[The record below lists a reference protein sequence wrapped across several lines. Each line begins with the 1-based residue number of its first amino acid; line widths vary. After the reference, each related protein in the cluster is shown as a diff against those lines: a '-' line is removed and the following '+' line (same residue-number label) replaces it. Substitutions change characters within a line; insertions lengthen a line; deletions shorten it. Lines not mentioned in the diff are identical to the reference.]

1 MKKFIGID
9 ISKATF
15 SVALPQADGG
25 YQVEVF
31 SNDEEGISNLL
42 PLLDQ
47 QVHCVMEATGSY
59 SMLLS
64 YTLSEQGYTVSVI
77 NPRQAAHFSQM
88 LLQVTKTDRM
98 DAILLAKYGQH
109 MQPAIFQP
117 NSKIMLHLKQK
128 RALLKQLKKQK
139 MALICLREAHAHQP
153 TQDGDTQRTM
163 QSMLAAIEEHQH
175 QVEQSLH
182 QTTQQAYT
190 ELMRLITSVKGIG
203 KERGRPAIA
212 TALIVTT
219 AGFTRFTNA
228 KQLAKFIGICPT
240 HHQSGSSVK
249 GKSTIAR
256 RGDPHLRSLLYM
268 ATLSAI
274 RHNRACREL
283 YERLKATGK
292 ASKVAL
298 IAVAN
303 KLIRQIFAVVTSH
316 TKYEDGYISKHPKDE
331 KTAQVA

>member
-9 ISKATF
+9 ISKTAF
-15 SVALPQADGG
+15 SVAFPQPDGC
-25 YQVEVF
+25 YQVKEF
-31 SNDEEGISNLL
+31 SNDEEGINNLL

-88 LLQVTKTDRM
+88 LLRVTKTDRM

-109 MQPAIFQP
+109 MKPTIFQP

-139 MALICLREAHAHQP
+139 MALICLQEAHAYQP
-153 TQDGDTQRTM
+153 TQDEDTQSTM
-163 QSMLAAIEEHQH
+163 LSMLAAIEAHQCKA
-175 QVEQSLH
+175 EKSLH

-203 KERGRPAIA
+203 KEIA

-219 AGFTRFTNA
+219 AGFTRFDNA

-240 HHQSGSSVK
+240 HYQSGSSVK

-274 RHNRACREL
+274 RHNQACRAL
-283 YERLKATGK
+283 YERLKANGK

-316 TKYEDGYISKHPKDE
+316 TKYEDGYISKHPRHE
-331 KTAQVA
+331 KTAQIA

>member
-9 ISKATF
+9 IAKATF
-15 SVALPQADGG
+15 SVAYPQADGG
-25 YQVEVF
+25 YQVEEL
-31 SNDEEGISNLL
+31 SNDEEGISALL
-42 PLLDQ
+42 PSLDKQ
-47 QVHCVMEATGSY
+47 AHYVMEATGSY

-64 YTLSEQGYTVSVI
+64 YTLSEQGYAVSVI

-88 LLQVTKTDRM
+88 LLRVTKTDRM

-109 MQPAIFQP
+109 MQPDVFQP

-128 RALLKQLKKQK
+128 RALLRQLKKQK
-139 MALICLREAHAHQP
+139 MALICLQEAHAHQP
-153 TQDGDTQRTM
+153 TQDEDTQSTM
-163 QSMLAAIEEHQH
+163 RSMVETIEKHQ
-175 QVEQSLH
+175 QRAEQSLY
-182 QTTQQAYT
+182 QTTQQAYA
-190 ELMRLITSVKGIG
+190 ELMNIITSVKGIG
-203 KERGRPAIA
+203 KEIA

-219 AGFTRFTNA
+219 AGFTRFDNA

-240 HHQSGSSVK
+240 HYQSGSSVH

-274 RHNRACREL
+274 RHNKACKEL
-283 YERLKATGK
+283 YQRLKAAGK

-303 KLIRQIFAVVTSH
+303 KLIRQIFALVASNTM
-316 TKYEDGYISKHPKDE
+316 YQDGYVSKHPKD
-331 KTAQVA
+331 KKDVQCA

>member
-9 ISKATF
+9 ISKVTF
-15 SVALPQADGG
+15 SVAFPLSSGE
-25 YQVEVF
+25 YEVKEF
-31 SNDEEGISNLL
+31 ANGSEGIKTFLT
-42 PLLDQ
+42 LLDQ
-47 QVHCVMEATGSY
+47 QMHCVLEATGSY

-64 YTLSEQGYTVSVI
+64 YTLSEQGYAVSVI

-88 LLQVTKTDRM
+88 LLRVTKTDSM

-139 MALICLREAHAHQP
+139 MALICLQEAHAHQP
-153 TQDGDTQRTM
+153 TQDEDTQSTM
-163 QSMLAAIEEHQH
+163 QSMVEAIERHQEK
-175 QVEQSLH
+175 VEQSLY
-182 QTTQQAYT
+182 QTTQQAYAK
-190 ELMRLITSVKGIG
+190 LMSIITSVKGIG
-203 KERGRPAIA
+203 KEIA
-212 TALIVTT
+212 TTLIVTT
-219 AGFTRFTNA
+219 AGFTRFDNA

-240 HHQSGSSVK
+240 HFQSGSSVK

-274 RHNRACREL
+274 RHNKACKEF
-283 YERLKATGK
+283 YQRLKAAGK

-303 KLIRQIFAVVTSH
+303 KLIRQIFALVASNTM
-316 TKYEDGYISKHPKDE
+316 YQDGYVSRHPEQE
-331 KTAQVA
+331 KSVRIA

>member
-9 ISKATF
+9 IAKATF
-15 SVALPQADGG
+15 SVAFPQPDGG
-25 YQVEVF
+25 YQVEEF
-31 SNDEEGISNLL
+31 SNNEEGISTLL
-42 PLLDQ
+42 LGLDKQ
-47 QVHCVMEATGSY
+47 AHYVMEATGSY

-64 YTLSEQGYTVSVI
+64 YTLSEQGYIVSVI

-88 LLQVTKTDRM
+88 LLRVTKTDRM

-117 NSKIMLHLKQK
+117 NSKTMLHLKQK
-128 RALLKQLKKQK
+128 RALLRQLKKQK
-139 MALICLREAHAHQP
+139 MALICLQEAHTHQP
-153 TQDGDTQRTM
+153 TQDEDTQSIM
-163 QSMLAAIEEHQH
+163 HSMIEAIDEHQ
-175 QVEQSLH
+175 EKIERSLY
-182 QTTQQAYT
+182 QTTQKAYA
-190 ELMRLITSVKGIG
+190 ELMSIITSVKGIG
-203 KERGRPAIA
+203 KEIA

-219 AGFTRFTNA
+219 AGFTRFDNA

-240 HHQSGSSVK
+240 HYQSGSSVH

-268 ATLSAI
+268 ATLSAMQ
-274 RHNRACREL
+274 HNKACKQL
-283 YERLKATGK
+283 YQRLKAAGK

-303 KLIRQIFAVVTSH
+303 KLIRQIFALVNSGRM
-316 TKYEDGYISKHPKDE
+316 YQDGYVRSPARE
-331 KTAQVA
+331 KTAQIA

>member
-9 ISKATF
+9 VSKATF
-15 SVALPQADGG
+15 SVALPQTDGG
-25 YQVEVF
+25 YQVEDF
-31 SNDEEGISNLL
+31 PNNEEGISTLL
-42 PLLDQ
+42 PLLDRQ
-47 QVHCVMEATGSY
+47 AQCVMEATGSY

-88 LLQVTKTDRM
+88 LLRVTKTDRM

-109 MQPAIFQP
+109 MQPPAFQP
-117 NSKIMLHLKQK
+117 NSKTMLHLKQK

-139 MALICLREAHAHQP
+139 MALICLQEAHTHQP
-153 TQDGDTQRTM
+153 TQDEDTQRTTH
-163 QSMLAAIEEHQH
+163 SMLKAIEQH
-175 QVEQSLH
+175 QEKVEQSLY
-182 QTTQQAYT
+182 QTTQQAYAD
-190 ELMRLITSVKGIG
+190 LMKIVTSVKGIG
-203 KERGRPAIA
+203 KEIA

-219 AGFTRFTNA
+219 GGFTRFTNA

-240 HHQSGSSVK
+240 HYQSGSSVN

-268 ATLSAI
+268 ASLSAI
-274 RHNRACREL
+274 RHNQACKEL
-283 YERLKATGK
+283 YDRLKAKGK

-303 KLIRQIFAVVTSH
+303 KLIRQVFALISSKTM
-316 TKYEDGYISKHPKDE
+316 YQDGYTSKHPARE
-331 KTAQVA
+331 ETAQIA

>member
-15 SVALPQADGG
+15 SVALPLSSGEYEVKEFANDG
-25 YQVEVF
+25 
-31 SNDEEGISNLL
+31 EGIDSFL
-42 PLLDQ
+42 PLLDEQ
-47 QVHCVMEATGSY
+47 AHCVMEATGSY

-64 YTLSEQGYTVSVI
+64 YILSEQGHGVSVI
-77 NPRQAAHFSQM
+77 NPRQAAYFAQM
-88 LLQVTKTDRM
+88 LLRVTKTDRM
-98 DAILLAKYGQH
+98 DAVLLAKYGQH

-128 RALLKQLKKQK
+128 RALLRQLKKQK
-139 MALICLREAHAHQP
+139 MALVCLQEAHAHQP
-153 TQDGDTQRTM
+153 TQDEDTQSTM
-163 QSMLAAIEEHQH
+163 QNMVKAIEEHQG
-175 QVEQSLH
+175 QVEQSLY
-182 QTTQQAYT
+182 QTTQQAYS
-190 ELMRLITSVKGIG
+190 ELMQLITSVKGIG
-203 KERGRPAIA
+203 KAIA
-212 TALIVTT
+212 TGLIVTT
-219 AGFTRFTNA
+219 AGFTRFDNA

-240 HHQSGSSVK
+240 HYQSGSSVK

-274 RHNRACREL
+274 KHNKACKEL
-283 YERLKATGK
+283 YERLKAAGK

-303 KLIRQIFAVVTSH
+303 KLIRQIFALVTSN
-316 TKYEDGYISKHPKDE
+316 TMYQDGYVSEHPKC
-331 KTAQVA
+331 KKNIQFA

>member
-9 ISKATF
+9 IGKATF
-15 SVALPQADGG
+15 LVALPQVDGG
-25 YQVEVF
+25 YQVEEF
-31 SNDEEGISNLL
+31 ANDEEGISNLL

-88 LLQVTKTDRM
+88 LLRVTKTDRM
-98 DAILLAKYGQH
+98 DAILLAKYGEH
-109 MQPAIFQP
+109 MQPAVFQP
-117 NSKIMLHLKQK
+117 NSKTMLHLKQK
-128 RALLKQLKKQK
+128 RTLLRQLKKQRT
-139 MALICLREAHAHQP
+139 ALIRLQEAHAHQP
-153 TQDGDTQRTM
+153 TQDQKTQSTM
-163 QSMLAAIEEHQH
+163 QSMVEAIEQHQQ
-175 QVEQSLH
+175 QVEQSLY
-182 QTTQQAYT
+182 QTTQQAYA
-190 ELMRLITSVKGIG
+190 ELMKIVTSVKGIG
-203 KERGRPAIA
+203 KEIA

-219 AGFTRFTNA
+219 AGFTRFDNA

-274 RHNRACREL
+274 RHNQACKAL
-283 YERLKATGK
+283 YDRLKAKGK

-303 KLIRQIFAVVTSH
+303 KLIRQVFALVSAKTI
-316 TKYEDGYISKHPKDE
+316 YQDGYTSKHPAQE
-331 KTAQVA
+331 KNAQLT